1 MRAVRHLSN
10 RKAYY
15 HVYTDKAV
23 SKSRLSA

>member
-1 MRAVRHLSN
+1 MRVVRHLSN
-10 RKAYY
+10 RKVYY